1 MMRVWEVLLSFL
13 KLGTTSIGGPIA
25 HVSAFQDEF
34 VRYREWLDEE
44 RFRGLLALCQ
54 ALPGPTSCQLAIAI
68 GYLRGG
74 IAGAVAGG
82 LGFALPAALLMVLL
96 AFTVSEFALSPRQGL
111 FGGMLHGLQLAAVA
125 VAARALWRMGKS
137 LTPDYERRTIAAL
150 ATVVVLAF
158 GGLTAHL
165 AALLGGA
172 GLGLGYLRREP
183 GSTAPAP
190 VRRRAMVMVALAL
203 LVMLVLLVASLLLV
217 RSSDAPLLA
226 AGVSFLR
233 AGLFWFGGE
242 NVLLPLL
249 SAELLGTGYL
259 ATSQLVTGYG
269 FAQALPGPLL
279 GLGAYTGALAGI
291 GGSAWTGGLV
301 GAGALLLPSFLLVP
315 TLMPVWERLQASGSV
330 RACSAGL
337 NAAAVGMLAAALF
350 DPLLVSAVRSAPEM
364 GVVAAAYAAL
374 AFWRWSTWAVVLGC
388 GVVASVLGILQGA

>member
-13 KLGTTSIGGPIA
+13 KLGVTSFGGPIA
-25 HVSAFQDEF
+25 HVAAFQDEF
-34 VRYREWLDEE
+34 VLSREWLDEE
-44 RFRGLLALCQ
+44 RFTELLALCQ

-96 AFTVSEFALSPRQGL
+96 AFTVSEFTLSPRQGL

-125 VAARALWRMGKS
+125 VAARALWHMGRS
-137 LTPDYERRTIAAL
+137 LTPDYQRLTIAAL
-150 ATVVVLAF
+150 ATVMVLAF

-165 AALLGGA
+165 AALLVGA
-172 GLGLGYLRREP
+172 GLGLGYLRGEP
-183 GSTAPAP
+183 SSAGPAP
-190 VRRRAMVMVALAL
+190 IRRRVMVLATLAL
-203 LVMLVLLVASLLLV
+203 LVLLVLLVASLALV
-217 RSSDAPLLA
+217 RSSDAVLLA

-233 AGLFWFGGE
+233 AGLLWFGGE
-242 NVLLPLL
+242 HVLLPLL
-249 SAELLGTGYL
+249 AGELLDTGYL

-279 GLGAYTGALAGI
+279 GLGAYVGALAGI
-291 GGSAWTGGLV
+291 GGSAWAGGL
-301 GAGALLLPSFLLVP
+301 AAMGALLLPSFLLVP
-315 TLMPVWERLQASGSV
+315 TLMPAWERLQAMASV

-350 DPLLVSAVRSAPEM
+350 DPLLVSAVRSGPEM

-388 GVVASVLGILQGA
+388 ALAAPVLGFLPV